1 MLRLFVPKFYHNR
14 RNTNFLYNLKYIGE
28 NKEIDEKI
36 FFDGPFLG
44 KKLYEYQIDKNNKR
58 PINIHPRNLDW
69 SFPEKFYELIG
80 FSTIHGFPFK
90 FKNAGNSLI
99 I

>member
-1 MLRLFVPKFYHNR
+1 MKKF
-14 RNTNFLYNLKYIGE
+14 
-28 NKEIDEKI
+28 
-36 FFDGPFLG
+36 FFDGTFLG

-80 FSTIHGFPFK
+80 FSTTMDFRLNLKMQEIV
-90 FKNAGNSLI
+90 
-99 I
+99 